1 MDDPDFTTLRIGFF
15 GLGLMGG
22 SLALALRPHCAEI
35 HACDTDPATRALAKK
50 MVDFVY
56 ADAADMLP
64 HIDLLILA
72 APVRVNLRFLADL
85 PALYAGPL
93 MVLDISSTK
102 RAIFMAMRNLP
113 PHFDPLGGHPMCG
126 KEISGLPHA
135 EANIFHGA
143 AFAFTPLTRTSPR
156 LRTLAQDLADRIGA
170 QALWLDAE
178 THDRWVAA
186 TSHLPYLLSL
196 ALKQATPPEA
206 APLIGPGFR
215 STTRLSAS
223 NPTVML
229 DILLTNRQ
237 AILQA
242 LDRFRER
249 LNALENALH
258 LGDETT
264 LYDRMTTP

>member
-1 MDDPDFTTLRIGFF
+1 MNDPDFTTLRIGFF

-35 HACDTDPATRALAKK
+35 HACDADPATRTLAKK

-64 HIDLLILA
+64 RIDLLILA
-72 APVRVNLRFLADL
+72 APVRVNLRFLANL
-85 PALYAGPL
+85 PVLHNGPL

-102 RAIFMAMRNLP
+102 RAILMAMRNLP

-126 KEISGLPHA
+126 KEVSGLSHA
-135 EANIFHGA
+135 DAHIFRSA
-143 AFAFTPLTRTSPR
+143 TFAFTPLKRTSPR
-156 LRTLAQDLADRIGA
+156 LRTLAQDLANRIGA
-170 QALWLDAE
+170 QALWLDAK
-178 THDRWVAA
+178 THDHWVAA

-196 ALKQATPPEA
+196 ALKQATPSEA

-215 STTRLSAS
+215 STTRLAGS
-223 NPTVML
+223 NPTIML

-237 AILQA
+237 AVLQA
-242 LDRFRER
+242 LTRFQDR
-249 LNALENALH
+249 LNALESALR
-258 LGDETT
+258 LADEAT
-264 LYDRMTTP
+264 LYDQMTTL